1 MPKRKTRRGAAKRF
15 SLTASGK
22 VKYKKAYL
30 RHILT
35 SKTAKNKR
43 GLRKS
48 GVLNDVETSRIKQL
62 LPYQ

>member
-43 GLRKS
+43 GLRKA
-48 GVLNDVETSRIKQL
+48 GVLNDVETSRIKQQ
-62 LPYQ
+62 PPPP